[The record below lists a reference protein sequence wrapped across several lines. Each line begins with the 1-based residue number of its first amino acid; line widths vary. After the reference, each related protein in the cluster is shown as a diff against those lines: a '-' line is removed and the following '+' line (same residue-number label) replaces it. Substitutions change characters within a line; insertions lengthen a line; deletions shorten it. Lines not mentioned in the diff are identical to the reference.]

1 MPCQPTH
8 SGPSWPPAQPGM
20 RQGAGRYGCRCWS
33 EHLWDRVCGCELVCV
48 CIGVPGMTVG
58 ECVCMCLHSMCI
70 CIHVCVYLSLL
81 SE

>member
-1 MPCQPTH
+1 MAAGVGVSI
-8 SGPSWPPAQPGM
+8 SGTESVAVSL
-20 RQGAGRYGCRCWS
+20 Y
-33 EHLWDRVCGCELVCV
+33 V